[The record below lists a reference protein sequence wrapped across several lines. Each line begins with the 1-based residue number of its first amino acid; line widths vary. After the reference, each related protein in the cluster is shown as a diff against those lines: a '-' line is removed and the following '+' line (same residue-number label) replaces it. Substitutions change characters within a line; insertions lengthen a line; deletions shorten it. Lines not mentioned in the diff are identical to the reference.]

1 MPIYSVQGQRVEDL
15 MMVLFPGQDSARYEL
30 SLKTESILF
39 IYSCPGQN
47 QILSCV
53 LKPA

>member
-1 MPIYSVQGQRVEDL
+1 MSIYSVQGQQVEEL
-15 MMVLFPGQDSARYEL
+15 MMVLFLGQDSARYEL
-30 SLKTESILF
+30 SLKTERVLF
-39 IYSCPGQN
+39 IYSCLGQN